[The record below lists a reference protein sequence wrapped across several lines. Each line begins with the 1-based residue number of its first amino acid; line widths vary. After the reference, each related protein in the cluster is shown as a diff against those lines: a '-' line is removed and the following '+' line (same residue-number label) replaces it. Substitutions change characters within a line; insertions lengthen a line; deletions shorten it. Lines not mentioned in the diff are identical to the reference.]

1 MSITSLPINPNKA
14 SATLGKDYLLSVNT
28 GTNDVPVWSQVG
40 GQRSTSLNK
49 SAEEIDGSDKTTGG
63 WKITKAGLRSWSME
77 LESVVVLDDKG
88 ADAIDYAFEN
98 GVEINCR
105 VEYPNGDVFEGWG
118 SVTECSIEAPHDDV
132 ATISATINGNGPLK
146 KIKAGEAAE

>member
-88 ADAIDYAFEN
+88 ADAIDSVSYTHL
-98 GVEINCR
+98 
-105 VEYPNGDVFEGWG
+105 DVYKRQG
-118 SVTECSIEAPHDDV
+118 
-132 ATISATINGNGPLK
+132 LQ
-146 KIKAGEAAE
+146 